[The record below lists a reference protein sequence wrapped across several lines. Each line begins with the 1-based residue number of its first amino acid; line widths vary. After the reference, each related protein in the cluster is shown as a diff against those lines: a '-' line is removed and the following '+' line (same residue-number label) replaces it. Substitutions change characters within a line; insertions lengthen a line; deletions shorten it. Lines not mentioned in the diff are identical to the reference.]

1 MRRGNASYIC
11 ILVTIALVY
20 FGSLYITARLS
31 GSTTC
36 FSIFHKEDDQHMQS
50 VSRETQQQQQQQEE
64 EAVVVCPP
72 APEPIVV
79 KSPAACPSTQPP
91 SASPSSNSTTAS
103 PDEVNRANAVIVI
116 LCRNSELL
124 PMRRTMRELEEYVRS
139 TRKKIHRTS
148 NLIIV

>member
-36 FSIFHKEDDQHMQS
+36 FSIFHKEDDQQMQS
-50 VSRETQQQQQQQEE
+50 VSRETQQQQQQQQEE

-79 KSPAACPSTQPP
+79 KSPAACPSTQPL

-124 PMRRTMRELEEYVRS
+124 PMRRTMREFEEYVRS
-139 TRKKIHRTS
+139 TRKKNSPYI
-148 NLIIV
+148 